1 MLATAIK
8 RNWRPWRPASLVF
21 VGVVA
26 YAVTWRRGEWSKSAF
41 LTTFSGAWLL
51 TFAAW
56 SVWMNQLYPK
66 LFSPLRHLPGPKDN
80 SFFNGQQARISKE
93 PTGAPMVDWFNSIP
107 NDGLIRYLSIL
118 NLERLAPTS
127 AKALQEILVT
137 KNYDFEKPSD
147 FRHTI
152 GRILGVGILLA
163 EGDEHKGQRRALN
176 PAFAFRHIKD
186 LPVSVVVARLLVV
199 MRKGGRRAE
208 EGLQAAAGGNDVSEA
223 ERAAAAVAAVRRGW
237 AGRGRREERGLESGG
252 RGGSAVRRV
261 AGERRGQKH
270 GGKLFA
276 RCARS
281 GEGCI
286 VRAL

>member
-1 MLATAIK
+1 MGSFSCTSRTYLLSNHRPALISYLLAPNRASAETGLPPLHLPQLYQLSPFSLSPAFMLATAIK

-26 YAVTWRRGEWSKSAF
+26 YAITWRRGQWSKSAF

-51 TFAAW
+51 MFAVW
-56 SVWMNQLYPK
+56 CVWMNQLYPK

-93 PTGAPMVDWFNSIP
+93 PTGVPMVEWFNSIP
-107 NDGLIRYLSIL
+107 NEGLIRYMSIL

-137 KNYDFEKPSD
+137 KNYDFEKPAD

-176 PAFAFRHIKD
+176 PAFSFRHVKD
-186 LPVSVVVARLLVV
+186 LVPV
-199 MRKGGRRAE
+199 
-208 EGLQAAAGGNDVSEA
+208 
-223 ERAAAAVAAVRRGW
+223 
-237 AGRGRREERGLESGG
+237 
-252 RGGSAVRRV
+252 
-261 AGERRGQKH
+261 
-270 GGKLFA
+270 F
-276 RCARS
+276 
-281 GEGCI
+281 
-286 VRAL
+286 